1 MAKCQVLYP
10 LILTKMLICFC
21 LTIECEPEH
30 QISPSVFTELLS
42 DSVAKQGEP
51 CSLLCRAAGNP
62 LPTVQWYKDD
72 VCIDNSAE
80 YQITYNNGEALLTIE
95 RADTSHG
102 GKYAC
107 VATNRLGSDRTT
119 SKLSVEGKSKMLTT
133 TVYYV
138 SLKCVRFLSI
148 LETLVVVNG
157 GPKFLVPLSNVMARA
172 GQKLKLECEVET
184 DESPT
189 LIWFHD
195 GKVMKEIKDF
205 QVRITFHQSSTGIK
219 NKTKIYRRC
228 KRIVICL
235 GNREPR
241 QNQFNHPGGVSQ
253 GRGRIR
259 VDHQNGTR

>member
-1 MAKCQVLYP
+1 
-10 LILTKMLICFC
+10 MLICFC

-42 DSVAKQGEP
+42 DSVAKEGEP
-51 CSLLCRAAGNP
+51 CSLSCRATGNP

-72 VCIDNSAE
+72 VCIDNSAK

-107 VATNRLGSDRTT
+107 VATNRLGSDRTA
-119 SKLSVEGKSKMLTT
+119 SKLSVEGKSKRLKT
-133 TVYYV
+133 TVYGV
-138 SLKCVRFLSI
+138 SLKCIRFSLV
-148 LETLVVVNG
+148 LETPVVNG

-189 LIWFHD
+189 LIWFHG

-205 QVRITFHQSSTGIK
+205 QV
-219 NKTKIYRRC
+219 KIVFC
-228 KRIVICL
+228 
-235 GNREPR
+235 
-241 QNQFNHPGGVSQ
+241 
-253 GRGRIR
+253 
-259 VDHQNGTR
+259 

>member
-1 MAKCQVLYP
+1 
-10 LILTKMLICFC
+10 MLICFC

-42 DSVAKQGEP
+42 DLVAKQGEP
-51 CSLLCRAAGNP
+51 CSLSCRATGNP
-62 LPTVQWYKDD
+62 LPTVQWHKDD
-72 VCIDNSAE
+72 VCIDNSVK

-95 RADTSHG
+95 RADMSHS

-119 SKLSVEGKSKMLTT
+119 SKLSVEGKSKRLKT
-133 TVYYV
+133 TVYGV
-138 SLKCVRFLSI
+138 SLNIRFSSV
-148 LETLVVVNG
+148 LETPVVNG

-189 LIWFHD
+189 LIWFHN

-205 QVRITFHQSSTGIK
+205 QVKIGFRKIDWVQKT
-219 NKTKIYRRC
+219 NKKYRRR
-228 KRIVICL
+228 KRIVVRL
-235 GNREPR
+235 GDRESR
-241 QNQFNHPGGVSQ
+241 QNQLDHPRGVSQ
-253 GRGRIR
+253 GRGRVR
-259 VDHQNGTR
+259 VDHQNGTRRSFEQLPGDG